1 MLVFHHPFVVKIKSP
16 LPEGDLTNRGLV
28 HFKNSTD
35 AIAHTKELAMI
46 IYTIV
51 QDIPKNLKSTFLQ
64 KKIFKMGTKIFVNLP
79 VKNLDKSKAFFIDIG
94 FKINQQFT
102 DNTAACIVITEE
114 IYAMILTYEK
124 FKEFT
129 HKEIVDANKA
139 TEVLTCLSFDTK
151 EKVHE
156 LVDNAIAAGAT
167 ETRAP
172 QDYGFMIGR
181 SFNDPDGHIWEII
194 WMDPAAIPG

>member
-1 MLVFHHPFVVKIKSP
+1 
-16 LPEGDLTNRGLV
+16 
-28 HFKNSTD
+28 
-35 AIAHTKELAMI
+35 
-46 IYTIV
+46 
-51 QDIPKNLKSTFLQ
+51 
-64 KKIFKMGTKIFVNLP
+64 MGTKIFVNLP

-156 LVDNAIAAGAT
+156 LVDSAIAAGAT

-181 SFNDPDGHIWEII
+181 SFNDPDGHIWEIV
-194 WMDPAAIPG
+194 WMDPAGIPG

>member
-1 MLVFHHPFVVKIKSP
+1 
-16 LPEGDLTNRGLV
+16 
-28 HFKNSTD
+28 
-35 AIAHTKELAMI
+35 
-46 IYTIV
+46 
-51 QDIPKNLKSTFLQ
+51 
-64 KKIFKMGTKIFVNLP
+64 MGTKIFVNLP

-194 WMDPAAIPG
+194 WMDPAGIPG